1 MLEKRE
7 LELRNERMKILENL
21 KRLKEEKSRL
31 LNENQLEA
39 LQGAQTYR
47 SNSGAEPELGGQP
60 FNQADFNYQCYV
72 EDYK

>member
-1 MLEKRE
+1 MMLEKRE
-7 LELRNERMKILENL
+7 LVLRNERMKILENL

-31 LNENQLEA
+31 LNLEA

-47 SNSGAEPELGGQP
+47 SNSGAEPEPGGQP